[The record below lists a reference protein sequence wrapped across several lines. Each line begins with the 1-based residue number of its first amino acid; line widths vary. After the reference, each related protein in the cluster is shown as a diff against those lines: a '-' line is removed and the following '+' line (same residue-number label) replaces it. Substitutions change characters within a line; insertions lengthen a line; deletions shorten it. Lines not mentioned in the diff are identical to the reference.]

1 MCKEGDP
8 PPVQPP
14 LGWVLS
20 SATQT
25 AFEKLLN
32 QCENAKE
39 LDQLEVALGK
49 QVQQQAARR
58 P

>member
-1 MCKEGDP
+1 MCTEGDP

-20 SATQT
+20 NATRN
-25 AFEKLLN
+25 AFGELLN
-32 QCENAKE
+32 QCGNEHE
-39 LDQLEVALGK
+39 LNQLEIALGK
-49 QVQQQAARR
+49 HPQQQTAG